1 MFYIS
6 FFLYNYLQIRNDR
19 HGYCHELVK
28 LLDISNEIKL
38 HGLLHSETSIY
49 VYLNVINTCVTFLGI
64 LISCMS
70 DVAFYYL
77 RLDRYNINVGMFWLH
92 VRCHT

>member
-1 MFYIS
+1 M
-6 FFLYNYLQIRNDR
+6 QIK
-19 HGYCHELVK
+19 H
-28 LLDISNEIKL
+28 NESTTRSDL
-38 HGLLHSETSIY
+38 G
-49 VYLNVINTCVTFLGI
+49 TCVTFLGI

-77 RLDRYNINVGMFWLH
+77 RLDRYSINVGMFWLH

>member
-1 MFYIS
+1 MLLVYVIFVECASLSPLFYYPAFS
-6 FFLYNYLQIRNDR
+6 L
-19 HGYCHELVK
+19 CA
-28 LLDISNEIKL
+28 
-38 HGLLHSETSIY
+38 
-49 VYLNVINTCVTFLGI
+49 VYCVTFLGI

-77 RLDRYNINVGMFWLH
+77 RLDRYSISVGLFWLH

>member
-1 MFYIS
+1 M
-6 FFLYNYLQIRNDR
+6 
-19 HGYCHELVK
+19 
-28 LLDISNEIKL
+28 
-38 HGLLHSETSIY
+38 
-49 VYLNVINTCVTFLGI
+49 TFLGI

-77 RLDRYNINVGMFWLH
+77 RLDGYSIIVGKFWLH

>member
-1 MFYIS
+1 M
-6 FFLYNYLQIRNDR
+6 LGCRDTPVKV
-19 HGYCHELVK
+19 VK
-28 LLDISNEIKL
+28 LLCFK
-38 HGLLHSETSIY
+38 
-49 VYLNVINTCVTFLGI
+49 NVTWFKALCAGGGNVTFLGI

-77 RLDRYNINVGMFWLH
+77 RLDRYSIIVGMFWLH

>member
-1 MFYIS
+1 MTDSFLNKLYIPLAQLIIV
-6 FFLYNYLQIRNDR
+6 FDPYVPFVVEGN
-19 HGYCHELVK
+19 
-28 LLDISNEIKL
+28 
-38 HGLLHSETSIY
+38 IY
-49 VYLNVINTCVTFLGI
+49 MSHACVTFLGI

-77 RLDRYNINVGMFWLH
+77 RLDRYSIIVGMFWLH

>member
-1 MFYIS
+1 M
-6 FFLYNYLQIRNDR
+6 LGCGDTPVKV
-19 HGYCHELVK
+19 VK
-28 LLDISNEIKL
+28 LLCFF
-38 HGLLHSETSIY
+38 
-49 VYLNVINTCVTFLGI
+49 LNVTWFKALCAGGGNVTFLGI

-77 RLDRYNINVGMFWLH
+77 RLDQYSISVGMFWLH